1 MLQNLLTNLPQN
13 LTNELFET
21 LVDAKSVKIERILS
35 KGQQT
40 PAGKWYD
47 QDQHEWVLV
56 VAGGAKIVFEDGS
69 RVVMGPGDH
78 LLLEAHRKHR
88 VSWTDPDQTT
98 VWLAVH
104 WTECQTG

>member
-21 LVDAKSVKIERILS
+21 LVDSKSVKIERILS

-40 PAGKWYD
+40 PADEWYD
-47 QDQHEWVLV
+47 QDEHEWVMV
-56 VAGGAKIVFEDGS
+56 VAGAARIVFEDGNE
-69 RVVMGPGDH
+69 VVMGPGDH
-78 LLLEAHRKHR
+78 LLLPAHRRHR
-88 VSWTDPDQTT
+88 VSWTDPEQTT

-104 WTECQTG
+104 WTE

>member
-1 MLQNLLTNLPQN
+1 MQNLLTNLPQN